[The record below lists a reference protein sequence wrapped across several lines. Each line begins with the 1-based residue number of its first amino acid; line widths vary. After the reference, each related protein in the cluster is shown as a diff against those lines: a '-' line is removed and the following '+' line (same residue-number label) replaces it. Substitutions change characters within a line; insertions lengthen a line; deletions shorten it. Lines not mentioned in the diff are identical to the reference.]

1 LLDSSRSG
9 GITLGRLDSSTVEK
23 AGDHGTRAVKRD
35 GISNEEI
42 ADRLD
47 HVADLLELEEEN
59 VFRVRSY
66 RNAAQTVRDLD
77 RPVIELM
84 QQDGERVL
92 RTLPGIGERLAGSIQ
107 EIATTGHLGLED
119 KLESE
124 VWPGKLFTEVP
135 GIGDELARRIHE
147 QLGISTLEELE
158 LAAHDGRLEQVEGIG
173 PDRAEGVRIALSG
186 MLSRSAQRRLHRP
199 PREGKQQA
207 RPPVSLLLEID
218 QEYRTKARRD
228 QLRKIAPKRFNPE
241 GEAWL
246 PVLRAKRGGWSFTAL
261 FSNTA
266 LAHRSGKT
274 HDWVVIYYEKGGE
287 QQQCTV
293 VTAERGKLEGN
304 RVVRG
309 REREC
314 KEHYGL

>member
-1 LLDSSRSG
+1 VRRG
-9 GITLGRLDSSTVEK
+9 E
-23 AGDHGTRAVKRD
+23 
-35 GISNEEI
+35 ISNEEI

-47 HVADLLELEEEN
+47 HVADMLELEEEN
-59 VFRVRSY
+59 TFRVRSY

-84 QQDGERVL
+84 QQDGRRVL
-92 RTLPGIGERLAGSIQ
+92 RTLPGIGERLAGSIS
-107 EIATTGHLGLED
+107 EIVTTGHLGLEE

-124 VWPGKLFTEVP
+124 IWPGKLFTEVP

-173 PDRAEGVRIALSG
+173 PDRAEGVRVALSG
-186 MLSRSAQRRLHRP
+186 MLSQSSRRKLRQAF
-199 PREGKQQA
+199 REGTA
-207 RPPVSLLLEID
+207 EGEEERPPVSLLMDLDE
-218 QEYRTKARRD
+218 EYRTKAQRD

-246 PVLRAKRGGWSFTAL
+246 PIMRGRRRGWSFTVL

-266 LAHRSGKT
+266 LAHGSGKT
-274 HDWVVIYYEKGGE
+274 HDWVVIYYERGSE
-287 QQQCTV
+287 QRQSTV
-293 VTAERGKLEGN
+293 VTTERGKLAGK

-314 KEHYGL
+314 REYYDL

>member
-1 LLDSSRSG
+1 MR
-9 GITLGRLDSSTVEK
+9 
-23 AGDHGTRAVKRD
+23 RD
-35 GISNEEI
+35 VISNEEI
-42 ADRLD
+42 AERLD
-47 HVADLLELEEEN
+47 HVADMLELEDEN
-59 VFRVRSY
+59 AFRVRSY
-66 RNAAQTVRDLD
+66 RSAAQTVRDLD
-77 RPVIELM
+77 QPVIELM
-84 QQDGERVL
+84 QQNGERAL
-92 RTLPGIGERLAGSIQ
+92 RTLPGIGEKLAGSIK
-107 EIATTGHLGLED
+107 EIATTGHFGLEE

-124 VWPGKLFTEVP
+124 IWPGMFFTEVP

-173 PDRAEGVRIALSG
+173 PDRAEGVRVALAG
-186 MLSRSAQRRLHRP
+186 MLSQSSRRRLQEAFREETPKGEQEERP
-199 PREGKQQA
+199 S
-207 RPPVSLLLEID
+207 VDLLLDLDE
-218 QEYRTKARRD
+218 EYRTKAEKD

-246 PVLRAKRGGWSFTAL
+246 PIMRARREGWSFTVL

-274 HDWVVIYYEKGGE
+274 HDWVVIYYERGGE
-287 QQQCTV
+287 QRQSTV
-293 VTAERGKLEGN
+293 VTAERGRLAGE

-314 KEHYGL
+314 REYYDL

>member
-1 LLDSSRSG
+1 MRRG
-9 GITLGRLDSSTVEK
+9 E
-23 AGDHGTRAVKRD
+23 
-35 GISNEEI
+35 ISNREI

-47 HVADLLELEEEN
+47 HVADLLELEDEN

-66 RNAAQTVRDLD
+66 RNAAQTVRDMD
-77 RPVIELM
+77 QPVADLM
-84 QQDGERVL
+84 TRDGDWAL
-92 RTLPGIGERLAGSIQ
+92 QALPGIGQRLAGSIR
-107 EIATTGHLGLED
+107 EIATTGHLGLEE

-124 VWPGKLFTEVP
+124 IWPGKLFTEVP

-147 QLGISTLEELE
+147 RLGISTLEELE

-173 PDRAEGVRIALSG
+173 PDRAEGVRVALAG
-186 MLSRSAQRRLHRP
+186 MLSQSSRRRLRQTTREEARESEQERP
-199 PREGKQQA
+199 S
-207 RPPVSLLLEID
+207 VDLLLEID
-218 QEYRTKARRD
+218 EDYRSKAQRD
-228 QLRKIAPKRFNPE
+228 QLRRIAPKRFNPQ

-246 PVLRAKRGGWSFTAL
+246 PVLKVRRSGWNFTAL

-274 HDWVVIYYEKGGE
+274 HDWVVIYYERGGE
-287 QQQCTV
+287 QHQCTT
-293 VTAERGKLEGN
+293 VTAQRGKLSGR

-314 KEHYGL
+314 RDYYGI